1 MTKKLSEYEIDKQNK
16 KQQLVRNEFLYNGNS
31 AGQYNMPL
39 IRKQNI
45 DISKIE
51 FLSYVNKWEK
61 QNKNVSGLKAKDF
74 KFFDYDDPYVKD
86 QMTKCSIC
94 GSVALQDQYGNGE
107 CKNCGWKFSKDEEIF
122 EQKIGISYPML
133 VTPTTAREQY
143 KKGLPFKATFTEFV
157 NGLFFYSEMLFIYN
171 NIMYEV
177 FLKQDYTIVF
187 CSKDMQQE
195 YKTRQEFE
203 NNANISEKL
212 LKDIWND
219 VSFAGFMYCE

>member
-1 MTKKLSEYEIDKQNK
+1 MTKKLSDYEIDKQNK

-45 DISKIE
+45 DIS
-51 FLSYVNKWEK
+51 N
-61 QNKNVSGLKAKDF
+61 GLKAKDF

-143 KKGLPFKATFTEFV
+143 KKGLPFKATFTEFI
-157 NGLFFYSEMLFIYN
+157 NGLFFYSEMLFTYN

-177 FLKQDYTIVF
+177 FLKKDYSIVF

-203 NNANISEKL
+203 NNANISGKL